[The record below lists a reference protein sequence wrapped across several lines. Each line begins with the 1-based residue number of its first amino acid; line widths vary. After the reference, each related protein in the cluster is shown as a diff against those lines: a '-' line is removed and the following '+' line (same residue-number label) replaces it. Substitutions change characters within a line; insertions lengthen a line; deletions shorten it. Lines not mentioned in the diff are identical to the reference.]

1 MTTDRAGAGPRAA
14 RAAARLLR
22 RRRSVARVLDAAGA
36 MLERKPGA
44 LRRLRAE
51 LAALL
56 RMLWS
61 WLQGRYPSVPRR
73 TLLSSLAALIYFVNP
88 FDLVPDVLPLLGL
101 ADDAVVLAW
110 VLAQV
115 RRDIE
120 SFKAWET
127 DHGGAIDVAG
137 TVVPP
142 KSLPPA

>member
-1 MTTDRAGAGPRAA
+1 MTPEGAGSRAA
-14 RAAARLLR
+14 RTAARLLG
-22 RRRSVARVLDAAGA
+22 RRRSVGRVLGAAGA

-44 LRRLRAE
+44 LRRLRGE

-73 TLLSSLAALIYFVNP
+73 TLLSSLAALVYFVNP
-88 FDLVPDVLPLLGL
+88 LDLVPDVLPLLGL

-115 RRDIE
+115 RRDLE
-120 SFKAWET
+120 LFKAWET
-127 DHGGAIDVAG
+127 DRGGAIDVPG
-137 TVVPP
+137 EVVPP
-142 KSLPPA
+142 RSLPPE

>member
-1 MTTDRAGAGPRAA
+1 MTRGGAGSRAA
-14 RAAARLLR
+14 RAAARLVR
-22 RRRSVARVLDAAGA
+22 RRRSVGRVLGAAEA
-36 MLERKPGA
+36 MLERTPGA

-73 TLLSSLAALIYFVNP
+73 TLLSSLAALVYFVNP
-88 FDLVPDVLPLLGL
+88 LDLVPDVLPLLGL
-101 ADDAVVLAW
+101 TDDAVVLTW

-115 RRDIE
+115 KKDLDA
-120 SFKAWET
+120 FKAWES
-127 DHGGAIDVAG
+127 DRGGAIDVPG

-142 KSLPPA
+142 HSLPPE